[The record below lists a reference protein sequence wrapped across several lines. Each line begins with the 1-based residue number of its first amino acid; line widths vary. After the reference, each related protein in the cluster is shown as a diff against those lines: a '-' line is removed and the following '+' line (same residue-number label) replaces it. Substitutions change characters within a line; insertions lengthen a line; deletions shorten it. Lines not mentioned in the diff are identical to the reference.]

1 MNAQVTLTPTP
12 NQTFRI
18 EGSGDYDFRKVLH
31 RTEELQHSG
40 AIDEACNLRYH
51 AFQRLVELIPD
62 DEETLLEWAHPNT
75 QAALQLLYG
84 SAVDHFL
91 IDDFELSAAM
101 LEFLLDLDPEDH
113 EEATWLLCF
122 DYIALSDFDSF
133 EERIDDL
140 SEKRPEQC
148 LLRLWAAYQQH
159 GSLPPAEVRHLQEH
173 FRDVYREFTA
183 DLHTA
188 DATYLHDIESE
199 HPSSAAQARELWLK
213 TETLWRL
220 HPDFIA
226 ALKQTD
232 K

>member
-1 MNAQVTLTPTP
+1 
-12 NQTFRI
+12 
-18 EGSGDYDFRKVLH
+18 
-31 RTEELQHSG
+31 
-40 AIDEACNLRYH
+40 
-51 AFQRLVELIPD
+51 
-62 DEETLLEWAHPNT
+62 
-75 QAALQLLYG
+75 
-84 SAVDHFL
+84 
-91 IDDFELSAAM
+91 
-101 LEFLLDLDPEDH
+101 
-113 EEATWLLCF
+113 
-122 DYIALSDFDSF
+122 
-133 EERIDDL
+133 
-140 SEKRPEQC
+140 
-148 LLRLWAAYQQH
+148 
-159 GSLPPAEVRHLQEH
+159 LQEH